1 MFVLL
6 YEGLCNEGYN
16 ILMKIIA
23 GLGNPGQKYDKTKHN
38 TGFMTMDH
46 YLDEKGLSLD
56 KDKFE
61 GLWTKQKINGED
73 VILLEPQTYM
83 NESGRSVSQ
92 VANFFKVDPE
102 DILIIQDDMDMP
114 IGKIRIRANGK
125 SGGHNGIKSII
136 RDLGTEKFN
145 RLKIGIRHPKNATV
159 VSWVLTPFNDEQQK
173 LMDDAFDTSVK
184 IIDDFIAGRDSQY
197 LMNKYN

>member
-6 YEGLCNEGYN
+6 YEGLCNEGY

-92 VANFFKVDPE
+92 VVNFFKVDPE

>member
-6 YEGLCNEGYN
+6 YEGLCNEGY

-136 RDLGTEKFN
+136 RDLGTERFN

-173 LMDDAFDTSVK
+173 LMNDAFDTSVK

>member
-6 YEGLCNEGYN
+6 YEGLCNEGY

-46 YLDEKGLSLD
+46 YLDEKGLSID

>member
-1 MFVLL
+1 MLL
-6 YEGLCNEGYN
+6 YEGLCNEGY

-136 RDLGTEKFN
+136 RDLGTERFN

>member
-1 MFVLL
+1 MLL
-6 YEGLCNEGYN
+6 YEGLCNEGY
-16 ILMKIIA
+16 ILMKIIV

>member
-6 YEGLCNEGYN
+6 YVGLCNEEY

-46 YLDEKGLSLD
+46 YLDEKDLSLD

-61 GLWTKQKINGED
+61 GHWTKQKINGED

-184 IIDDFIAGRDSQY
+184 IIDDFIAGPDSQY

>member
-1 MFVLL
+1 MLL
-6 YEGLCNEGYN
+6 YEGLCNEGY

-46 YLDEKGLSLD
+46 YLDEKGLPLD

>member
-1 MFVLL
+1 
-6 YEGLCNEGYN
+6 
-16 ILMKIIA
+16 MKIIA
-23 GLGNPGQKYDKTKHN
+23 GLGNPGKKYDRTKHN
-38 TGFMTMDH
+38 TGFMC
-46 YLDEKGLSLD
+46 LDNYMAKNGLSLNQN
-56 KDKFE
+56 KFE
-61 GLWTKQKINGED
+61 GLFTKEKIAGED

-83 NESGRSVSQ
+83 NESGRSISQ
-92 VANFFKVDPE
+92 VADFFKIDPS

-145 RLKIGIRHPKNATV
+145 RLKIGIRHPENTTV
-159 VSWVLTPFNDEQQK
+159 VSWVLTPFNNEQQK
-173 LMDDAFDTSVK
+173 LMDTAFSTSED
-184 IIDDFIAGRDSQY
+184 ILADFISGKDAGY

>member
-1 MFVLL
+1 
-6 YEGLCNEGYN
+6 
-16 ILMKIIA
+16 MKIIA
-23 GLGNPGQKYDKTKHN
+23 GLGNPGAKYDRTKHN
-38 TGFMTMDH
+38 TGFMALET
-46 YLDEKGLSLD
+46 YLKKNSLTLD
-56 KDKFE
+56 KNKFE
-61 GLWTKQKINGED
+61 GLWTKFRVNGED
-73 VILLEPQTYM
+73 VVLLEPQTFM
-83 NESGRSVSQ
+83 NESGRSISQ

-102 DILIIQDDMDMP
+102 DILVIHDDMDMP

-145 RLKIGIRHPKNATV
+145 RLKIGIRHPEKVSV
-159 VSWVLTPFNDEQQK
+159 VSWVLTPFNKEQQE
-173 LMDDAFDTSVK
+173 LMDQAFEASVN

>member
-1 MFVLL
+1 MLL
-6 YEGLCNEGYN
+6 YEGLCNEGY

-159 VSWVLTPFNDEQQK
+159 VSWVLTPFNDDQQK

>member
-1 MFVLL
+1 
-6 YEGLCNEGYN
+6 
-16 ILMKIIA
+16 MKLIA
-23 GLGNPGQKYDKTKHN
+23 GLGNPGKKYDRTKHN
-38 TGFMTMDH
+38 TGFMTLDH
-46 YLDEKGLSLD
+46 YLEKNNFSLD

-83 NESGRSVSQ
+83 NDSGRSIAQ
-92 VANFFKVDPE
+92 VANFFKIDPA
-102 DILIIQDDMDMP
+102 DVLVIQDDMDMP
-114 IGKIRIRANGK
+114 IGKIRIRTNGK

-145 RLKIGIRHPKNATV
+145 RLKIGISHPQKMTV
-159 VSWVLTPFNDEQQK
+159 VSWVLTPFNEEQQK
-173 LMDDAFDTSVK
+173 LMDDAFETGTE
-184 IIDDFIAGRDSQY
+184 IIDDFINGHDSQY

>member
-1 MFVLL
+1 MLL
-6 YEGLCNEGYN
+6 YEGLCNEGY

-173 LMDDAFDTSVK
+173 LMGDAFDTSVK

>member
-1 MFVLL
+1 MLL
-6 YEGLCNEGYN
+6 YEGLCNEGY

-73 VILLEPQTYM
+73 VILLEPQAYM

>member
-6 YEGLCNEGYN
+6 YEGLCNEGY

-38 TGFMTMDH
+38 TGFMTIDH

>member
-6 YEGLCNEGYN
+6 YEGLCNEGY

-173 LMDDAFDTSVK
+173 LMDDVFDTSVK

>member
-1 MFVLL
+1 MLL
-6 YEGLCNEGYN
+6 YEGLCNEGY

-38 TGFMTMDH
+38 TGFMTMAH

>member
-1 MFVLL
+1 MALD
-6 YEGLCNEGYN
+6 N
-16 ILMKIIA
+16 
-23 GLGNPGQKYDKTKHN
+23 
-38 TGFMTMDH
+38 
-46 YLDEKGLSLD
+46 YLKSKNLSLD

-61 GLWTKQKINGED
+61 GHWTKQKINGED
-73 VILLEPQTYM
+73 VILLEPQTFM
-83 NESGRSVSQ
+83 NESGRSVAQ
-92 VANFFKVDPE
+92 IANFFKVKPE

-136 RDLGTEKFN
+136 RDLGTDKFN
-145 RLKIGIRHPKNATV
+145 RLKIGIRHPEKTSV
-159 VSWVLTPFNDEQQK
+159 VSWVLTPFNTEQQK

-184 IIDDFIAGRDSQY
+184 IIDDFIDGRDSQY

>member
-1 MFVLL
+1 MLL
-6 YEGLCNEGYN
+6 YEGLCNEGY

-145 RLKIGIRHPKNATV
+145 TLKIGISNPKNATV
-159 VSWVLTPFNDEQQK
+159 DSCLLTTYNDEKQK

>member
-1 MFVLL
+1 MLL
-6 YEGLCNEGYN
+6 YEGLCNEGY
-16 ILMKIIA
+16 ILMKVIA

-61 GLWTKQKINGED
+61 GLWTKQKVNGED

-102 DILIIQDDMDMP
+102 NILIIQDDMDMP

>member
-6 YEGLCNEGYN
+6 YDGLCNEGY

>member
-6 YEGLCNEGYN
+6 YEGLCNEGY

-102 DILIIQDDMDMP
+102 NILIIQDDMDMP

>member
-6 YEGLCNEGYN
+6 YEGLCNEGY

-38 TGFMTMDH
+38 TGLMTMDH

-61 GLWTKQKINGED
+61 GHWTKQKINGED

>member
-6 YEGLCNEGYN
+6 YEGLCNEGY

-61 GLWTKQKINGED
+61 GLWTKQKINDED

-136 RDLGTEKFN
+136 RDLGTERFN

>member
-6 YEGLCNEGYN
+6 YEGLCNEGY

-61 GLWTKQKINGED
+61 GLWTKQKVNGED

-102 DILIIQDDMDMP
+102 NILIIQDDMDMP

-145 RLKIGIRHPKNATV
+145 RLKIGIRHSKNATV

>member
-6 YEGLCNEGYN
+6 YVGLCNEEY

-46 YLDEKGLSLD
+46 YLDEKDLSLN

-61 GLWTKQKINGED
+61 GHWTKQKINGED

>member
-1 MFVLL
+1 MLL
-6 YEGLCNEGYN
+6 YEGLCNEGY

-61 GLWTKQKINGED
+61 GLWTKQKVNGED

-102 DILIIQDDMDMP
+102 NILIIQDDMDMP

-145 RLKIGIRHPKNATV
+145 RLKIGIRHSKNATV

>member
-6 YEGLCNEGYN
+6 YEGLCNEGY

-136 RDLGTEKFN
+136 RDLGTERFN

>member
-1 MFVLL
+1 MLL
-6 YEGLCNEGYN
+6 YEGLCNEGY

-38 TGFMTMDH
+38 TGFITMDH